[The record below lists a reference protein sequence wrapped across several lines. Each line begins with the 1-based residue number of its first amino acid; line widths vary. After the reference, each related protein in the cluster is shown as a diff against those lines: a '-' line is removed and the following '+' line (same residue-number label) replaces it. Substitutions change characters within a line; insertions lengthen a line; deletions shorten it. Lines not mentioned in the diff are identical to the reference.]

1 MGAARPEGLP
11 CLVLRTSRFFPEA
24 AGRAEIRHAYAD
36 GNVKVNEL
44 LYRRVDL
51 EDVVSAHLLALERAA
66 AIGFGRHVISATTPF
81 TRDELMAPRADASAV
96 VAGPFRRTPRSTPL
110 ATGGCSPASSAST
123 STRRPVTARLAS
135 PPRPRHRARPARG
148 RRGDG

>member
-1 MGAARPEGLP
+1 
-11 CLVLRTSRFFPEA
+11 VLRTSRFFPEA

-36 GNVKVNEL
+36 GNVKANEL

-81 TRDELMAPRADASAV
+81 TRDELMALRADASAV
-96 VAGPFRRTPRSTPL
+96 VAGRF
-110 ATGGCSPASSAST
+110 PAYAAIYA
-123 STRRPVTARLAS
+123 ARLADV
-135 PPRPRHRARPARG
+135 PRHRARLRQREGP
-148 RRGDG
+148 